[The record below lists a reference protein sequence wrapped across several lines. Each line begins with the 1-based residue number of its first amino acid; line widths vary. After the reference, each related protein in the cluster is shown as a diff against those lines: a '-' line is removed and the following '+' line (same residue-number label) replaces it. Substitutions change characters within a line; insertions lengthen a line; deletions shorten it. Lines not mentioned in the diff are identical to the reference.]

1 MRFEINDV
9 RAGIALINMV
19 LIIFFGVSVV
29 WFSLGVTF
37 LGLLKDVMIDK
48 KIGGFAMHLANMIL
62 NIFLLLNI

>member
-37 LGLLKDVMIDK
+37 LGLLKDVMVDK
-48 KIGGFAMHLANMIL
+48 KISGFAMHLANMIL